1 MRHRDAIAI
10 ASHPAARIPLC
21 TPACS
26 QSGRSSPEQAGGGG
40 GGCGAAPIYTAP
52 CPRASERLIHSTL
65 APALHMGPRSAMGCS
80 SLPSSRALWLT
91 TAVVAALA
99 AGAQASLSPGF
110 YDATCPG
117 LQPIVRR
124 VVARAV
130 QMEPRMG
137 ASLLRLFFHDCF
149 VNGCDASVLLDD
161 VPGSFVGEKNAGP
174 NANSLRG
181 FEVIDAIKAQV
192 EASCNA
198 TVSCADIVALAARD
212 AVNLLGGPR
221 WSVPLGRRDARNTS
235 ANAANANLPPPDA
248 SLPTLL
254 SMFGAKGL
262 DARDLT
268 ALSGAHTVGR
278 ARCVVFR
285 SHIYN
290 DTATT
295 NATFAAELRSTVCP
309 YTGGDAN
316 LAPLKLQAPDVFDNG
331 YFRDLVTR
339 RVLLRSDQ
347 ALYDGGNGT
356 TDALVRAYA
365 ANGTAFAA
373 DFAAAMVRMGNLGP
387 PAGSAAAAATE
398 VRLNCRRVN

>member
-1 MRHRDAIAI
+1 MG
-10 ASHPAARIPLC
+10 L
-21 TPACS
+21 
-26 QSGRSSPEQAGGGG
+26 
-40 GGCGAAPIYTAP
+40 
-52 CPRASERLIHSTL
+52 RA
-65 APALHMGPRSAMGCS
+65 AMGCS

-99 AGAQASLSPGF
+99 AAAGAQAQLSLSPGF

-130 QMEPRMG
+130 RMEPRMG

-149 VNGCDASVLLDD
+149 VN
-161 VPGSFVGEKNAGP
+161 
-174 NANSLRG
+174 
-181 FEVIDAIKAQV
+181 
-192 EASCNA
+192 
-198 TVSCADIVALAARD
+198 
-212 AVNLLGGPR
+212 LGGPR
-221 WSVPLGRRDARNTS
+221 WTVPLGRRDARNTS
-235 ANAANANLPPPDA
+235 AGAANANLPPPDA

-290 DTATT
+290 DTAT
-295 NATFAAELRSTVCP
+295 NATFAAELRGTVCP

-316 LAPLKLQAPDVFDNG
+316 LAPLKPEAPDTFDNG
-331 YFRDLVTR
+331 YFRDLITR

-387 PAGSAAAAATE
+387 PAGSAAAAAE